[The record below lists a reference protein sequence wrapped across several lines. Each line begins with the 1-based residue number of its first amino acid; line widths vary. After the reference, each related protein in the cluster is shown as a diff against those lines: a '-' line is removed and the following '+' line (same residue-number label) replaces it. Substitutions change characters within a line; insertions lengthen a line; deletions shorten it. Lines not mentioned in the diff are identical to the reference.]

1 MEKSPKKSQNQKTNE
16 LEKRP
21 KEFQNQKS
29 NKLEK
34 DRKEV
39 ENQELNEPSSMSR
52 ARRVILTAILLA
64 STIVLSRF
72 IAIRTPIIT
81 INFAFLPI
89 MLAGM
94 LLGWKGSTFVAVV
107 ADLIGAILF
116 PSGSFFIGYTLTALL
131 KGLSAGLLLYNKNG
145 VEINKKFV
153 LRLVICILI
162 WSVILNGALNTLW
175 IFITSATA
183 ANIIVPVR
191 IAKQLVMAPI
201 QFILI
206 MVIAKIFQKKFN
218 QLMVIDTRDDE
229 NEDN

>member
-1 MEKSPKKSQNQKTNE
+1 METAKREDLQN
-16 LEKRP
+16 RI
-21 KEFQNQKS
+21 
-29 NKLEK
+29 EK
-34 DRKEV
+34 DTSSIKRLKVGQKAKSKGSYE
-39 ENQELNEPSSMSR
+39 SASMSR
-52 ARRVILTAILLA
+52 ARKVILTAILLA

-94 LLGWKGSTFVAVV
+94 LLGWRGSTFVAVV

-131 KGLSAGLLLYNKNG
+131 KGLSAGLLLYDKNG
-145 VEINKKFV
+145 VQINKKFIV
-153 LRLVICILI
+153 KLIICILI
-162 WSVILNGALNTLW
+162 WSAVLNGALNTLW
-175 IFITSATA
+175 IFITSGGA
-183 ANIIVPVR
+183 ANLIVPVR

-201 QFILI
+201 EFIMI

-218 QLMVIDTRDDE
+218 QLMVIDSDAEDDGKE
-229 NEDN
+229 